1 MLTCSASSLSLSL
14 PARYAA
20 QEEGIAMRVER
31 LRAMLNG
38 REGAKLVLV
47 TISPKR
53 TCCMSVTMPCP
64 LDCRFLVLLA

>member
-1 MLTCSASSLSLSL
+1 
-14 PARYAA
+14 
-20 QEEGIAMRVER
+20 MRVER